1 MKKIS
6 ILALTMVISVSSL
19 AIKIGYLNTE
29 EVFQKYSQTKILQT
43 NLQNEKTRLETEI
56 KKKEVVLQKMQV
68 ELQSKGDKVTD
79 AEKKQFEEEVKKFQK
94 FVKDSQTKL
103 GKEEMARLKE
113 IEVNINNTVKKIAT
127 DGTYDYILEA
137 GAVKFGGE
145 NVTSKV
151 LTEMEKNIKKN

>member
-1 MKKIS
+1 MKKIA
-6 ILALTMVISVSSL
+6 ILALSMAMSVSAL
-19 AIKIGYLNTE
+19 AIKVGYLNTE

-43 NLQNEKTRLETEI
+43 NLNKEKTRLETEI

-79 AEKKQFEEEVKKFQK
+79 SEKKQFEEEVKKFQK

-103 GKEEMARLKE
+103 GKEEMTRLQE
-113 IEVNINNTVKKIAT
+113 IEATINNSVIKVAKT
-127 DGTYDYILEA
+127 DKYDYILEA

>member
-1 MKKIS
+1 MKKLS
-6 ILALTMVISVSSL
+6 ILALTMSMSISAL
-19 AIKIGYLNTE
+19 AVKVGYLNTE

-43 NLQNEKTRLETEI
+43 NLQKEKTRLETEI

-79 AEKKQFEEEVKKFQK
+79 VEKKKFEEEVKTFQK

-103 GKEEMARLKE
+103 GKEEMTRLQE
-113 IEVNINNTVKKIAT
+113 IEININNSVKKIAT
-127 DGTYDYILEA
+127 AGKYDYVLEA

-151 LTEMEKNIKKN
+151 LAEMEKNVKKN